1 MEINPLSYFS
11 TTNKNAELIKQAT
24 KELYSKNLELI
35 KERRRLDKVLNNVR
49 DGIIG
54 FDKFGR
60 VSIFNQF
67 ASNLF
72 KLNPEKVLGKEINS
86 VVIFR
91 LNGQKVDIFKDSFKL
106 PQPKY
111 IGSESLDYSLTVSCA
126 KSSKEIFIA
135 LSVSIV
141 DEDVLGQE
149 VILSFYDLS
158 EFKKL
163 SDLKTDIISIT
174 SHELR
179 TPMTVVK
186 NYLWMLVNDKKD
198 KLTKLQSGYINKA
211 IQNSNRMLSL
221 INDMLNVSRIEQ
233 GKLTFVLEKFA
244 IQDEIS
250 SVKDDMEARKG
261 DKKIKLIFTVPKT
274 PIKIYSDK
282 VKFAELIVNLV
293 TNSIKYTN
301 EGEIELSVT
310 VKPTTIF
317 VQIRDTGVGIPL
329 DKQKE
334 LFVKF
339 GRLNSSFVDSA
350 KAGGTGLGLYISK
363 QYVDG
368 LGGTIGVISEGEQ
381 KGSIFWFEIPIK
393 SKIES
398 EIVDSSKNTSNK
410 LK

>member
-1 MEINPLSYFS
+1 MGINPLSYFS

-60 VSIFNQF
+60 ISIFNQF

-72 KLNPEKVLGKEINS
+72 KLDPEKVLEKEINS
-86 VVIFR
+86 VVTFR
-91 LNGQKVDIFKDSFKL
+91 LNGQKIDIFKDSFKI
-106 PQPKY
+106 PQPQY
-111 IGSESLDYSLTVSCA
+111 MGSESLDYSLTVSCA
-126 KSSKEIFIA
+126 KSSKEIFIS

-186 NYLWMLVNDKKD
+186 NYLWLLVNDKKD

-211 IQNSNRMLSL
+211 IQNSDRMLLL

-233 GKLTFVLEKFA
+233 GKLTFVLEKFS

-250 SVKDDMEARKG
+250 SIKDDMEARKG

-282 VKFAELIVNLV
+282 VKFSELIVNLI

-301 EGEIELSVT
+301 EGEIEILITLKKDT
-310 VKPTTIF
+310 VL
-317 VQIRDTGVGIPL
+317 VQVRDTGVGIPL
-329 DKQKE
+329 GKQKE

-368 LGGTIGVISEGEQ
+368 LGGTIGVTSEGEQ

-398 EIVDSSKNTSNK
+398 EIVDSSTSTSNK

>member
-1 MEINPLSYFS
+1 MEINPLSYFF

-35 KERRRLDKVLNNVR
+35 KERRRLDKVLNSVR

-60 VSIFNQF
+60 ISIFNQF

-72 KLNPEKVLGKEINS
+72 KLDPDKVLEKEINS
-86 VVIFR
+86 VVTFR
-91 LNGQKVDIFKDSFKL
+91 LNGQKIDIFKDSFKV
-106 PQPKY
+106 PQPQY
-111 IGSESLDYSLTVSCA
+111 MNSESLDYSLTVSCA

-198 KLTKLQSGYINKA
+198 KLSKVQSGYINKA
-211 IQNSNRMLSL
+211 IQNSGRMLSL

-233 GKLTFVLEKFA
+233 GKLMFVLEKFA
-244 IQDEIS
+244 IQDEIFS
-250 SVKDDMEARKG
+250 IKDDMEARKG

-282 VKFAELIVNLV
+282 VKFSELIVNLV

-310 VKPTTIF
+310 AKPTTIL

-329 DKQKE
+329 VKQKE

-368 LGGTIGVISEGEQ
+368 LGGKIGVISEGEQ